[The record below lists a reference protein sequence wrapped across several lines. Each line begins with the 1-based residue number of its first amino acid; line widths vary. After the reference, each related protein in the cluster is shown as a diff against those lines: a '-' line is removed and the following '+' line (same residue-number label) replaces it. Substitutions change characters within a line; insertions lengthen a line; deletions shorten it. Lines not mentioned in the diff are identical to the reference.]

1 MWFKKQ
7 NTIKEEDILD
17 AVSKMKEGSA
27 EAFRILYDAYGQK
40 VYRYCLR
47 LIGDTDVA
55 NDCFQE
61 TFVKIYE
68 NRAHFKGTSFGAW
81 LFKIAH
87 NNCMNHL
94 RSKKHTEEIQDV
106 FFASDNVEADDY
118 GLKKEIRKA
127 LQKLPEA
134 LREAIILREYEDL
147 SYYEIAEVL
156 GIDISL
162 AKVRVFRA
170 RTQLKNLLKP
180 LVKELNES

>member
-7 NTIKEEDILD
+7 NTINDEEILD
-17 AVSKMKEGSA
+17 AVSKMKDGSA

-47 LIGDTDVA
+47 LLGDSEVA

-68 NRAHFKGTSFGAW
+68 NRASFKGDSFGAW

-94 RSKKHTEEIQDV
+94 RNKKHTEEIQDV
-106 FFASDNVEADDY
+106 FFANDNIEADDF
-118 GLKKEIRKA
+118 GLKKEIKKA
-127 LQKLPEA
+127 LKQLPDA
-134 LREAIILREYEDL
+134 LREAVVLREYEGL
-147 SYYEIAEVL
+147 SYYEIADVL
-156 GIDISL
+156 GIDVSL

-170 RTQLKNLLKP
+170 RLQLKNLLKP
-180 LVKELNES
+180 LMKELNES